1 MAGVDKGPVRGVEAR
16 GPAEVFPSAAVT
28 WRYVSVLRLV
38 IGGIGEAEREEDSG
52 VGGVAARVESS
63 DWLRKTRSPAA
74 NWDVR
79 LLSKP

>member
-1 MAGVDKGPVRGVEAR
+1 MAGVDKGPVRGVGAR
-16 GPAEVFPSAAVT
+16 GPAEVFPSEAVT
-28 WRYVSVLRLV
+28 WRYVSVLRFV
-38 IGGIGEAEREEDSG
+38 MGGIGEADREEYSG

-63 DWLRKTRSPAA
+63 DWLRKTRAPAA